1 MLKLKSPHLIS
12 HAAIIIFASSQL
24 NFFALL
30 KRALVLQI
38 HVIEDSVHYHHQ
50 AGGPAHLHLHSCSF
64 SGALELGCSE
74 FAAWLRQLDR
84 DRSYGGSDWHICVYR
99 VVAIVLSPNDNS
111 TETFTYKLL
120 TINN

>member
-1 MLKLKSPHLIS
+1 MP
-12 HAAIIIFASSQL
+12 
-24 NFFALL
+24 
-30 KRALVLQI
+30 
-38 HVIEDSVHYHHQ
+38 E
-50 AGGPAHLHLHSCSF
+50 GPAHLHLRSRSF
-64 SGALELGCSE
+64 SGALELGGSE

-99 VVAIVLSPNDNS
+99 LVAIVLSPNDNS